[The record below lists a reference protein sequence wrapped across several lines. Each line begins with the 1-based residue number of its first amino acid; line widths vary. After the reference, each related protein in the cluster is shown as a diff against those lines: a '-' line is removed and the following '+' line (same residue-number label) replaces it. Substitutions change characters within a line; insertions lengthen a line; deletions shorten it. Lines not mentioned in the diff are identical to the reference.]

1 MKYLI
6 AGSSGQLAK
15 AFIARFES
23 NGSVFL
29 APDEHAF
36 DITDPGSVDAVI
48 SSCAPDVII
57 NCAAYNNVDAAE
69 VDPAPAI
76 LVNSTAVNIL
86 TTAAATC
93 GATLVHYGTDYVFDG
108 KSERAYAEEDP
119 TAPLNE
125 YGKSKLAGE
134 GFLSNESAKTL
145 LLRLSWVYGDGSQN
159 FLHKMLQWTEG
170 RDTLKVV
177 WDQLSVPTYTEDIV
191 TYTLAALEQ
200 DLHGCYH
207 LTNTGYASRYE
218 VARYFFKCMQ
228 KEITVIPVGSDAFP
242 SPVERP
248 FFSAMSNKQLQS
260 ALNLEIPS
268 WEDALERFTTKLR
281 S

>member
-15 AFIARFES
+15 AFIARFERT
-23 NGSVFL
+23 GAAFL
-29 APDEHAF
+29 APEEHAF
-36 DITDPGSVDAVI
+36 DITDPGSVNRVI
-48 SSCAPDVII
+48 SAYAPDTII
-57 NCAAYNNVDAAE
+57 NCAAYNNVEAAE
-69 VDPAPAI
+69 LDPAPAI
-76 LVNSTAVNIL
+76 LVNSTAVSIL
-86 TTAAATC
+86 AAASAQC
-93 GATLVHYGTDYVFDG
+93 GSTFVHYGTDYVFDG
-108 KSERAYAEEDP
+108 NSERAYTEEDP

-134 GFLSNESAKTL
+134 GFLSDEGTKTL
-145 LLRLSWVYGDGSQN
+145 LLRLSWVYGDGNQN

-170 RDTLKVV
+170 RNSLKVV
-177 WDQLSVPTYTEDIV
+177 WDQISVPTYTEDIV

-200 DLHGCYH
+200 GLHGCYH

-228 KEITVIPVGSDAFP
+228 KDITVIPVGSDAFP

-248 FFSAMSNKQLQS
+248 FFSAMSNKKFQS
-260 ALNLEIPS
+260 ALNLDIPS
-268 WEDALERFTTKLR
+268 WEDALERFTAKLR
-281 S
+281 E